1 MKKKI
6 AATCYRNIGELI
18 QIEAAS
24 LPRLKVR
31 KKCAL
36 VVEKG
41 RVVKV
46 IRDAVVK
53 PSDFSKVVDMGSKA
67 VIPGFVDCHTH
78 LIFAGER
85 KDEMEE
91 RAQGKTYQEIMER
104 GGGILSTVRETRKAS
119 EESLFESARAR
130 MKRMMALGTT
140 AFEIKSGYGLDIDTE
155 KKMLRVGVQLR
166 KSLKVPVTLTYLGAH
181 AVPDGRD
188 KRDYL
193 KFVIE
198 NLKEFCGLADG
209 VDIFCERGV
218 FTVADLRRLFLRA
231 KLLGFQLRAH
241 VEELSRQGGC
251 YEAARLG
258 ALSCD
263 HLEYANPHDIQ
274 ALHLGGAVG
283 VLMPGVTLFLGE
295 KKYPL
300 VRSMLNAGVNIALAT
315 DCNPGSCPT
324 YNMQTILYLAASIYR
339 LTPAEALTAATHG
352 GARALDAHKDFG
364 GLIPGQRADFL
375 VLKTNDYRDL
385 FYYFG
390 DNLVGQVYSA
400 GKLAKT
406 G

>member
-1 MKKKI
+1 MKKKE
-6 AATCYRNIGELI
+6 AETCYRNIGEFI
-18 QIEAAS
+18 QIEATS
-24 LPRLKVR
+24 LPRLKIR

-36 VVEKG
+36 VVRQG

-46 IRDAVVK
+46 FRDALVK
-53 PSDFSKVVDMGSKA
+53 SSDFSKVVDMGGKS

-91 RAQGKTYQEIMER
+91 RARGKTYQEIMER

-119 EESLFESARAR
+119 EESLFESAKAR
-130 MKRMMALGTT
+130 MKRMMALGTL
-140 AFEIKSGYGLDIDTE
+140 AFEIKSGYGLDIETE
-155 KKMLRVGVQLR
+155 QKMLHVGAQLR
-166 KSLKVPVTLTYLGAH
+166 QSLKVPVTLTYLGAH
-181 AVPDGRD
+181 TVPDGRD

-198 NLKEFCGLADG
+198 NLNEFRGLADG

-218 FTVADLRRLFLRA
+218 FTMTDLRRLFLQA
-231 KLLGFQLRAH
+231 KLLGFHLRAH
-241 VEELSRQGGC
+241 VEQMSRQGGC
-251 YEAARLG
+251 FEAARLG

-274 ALHLGGAVG
+274 ALRLSRTVG

-300 VRSMLNAGVNIALAT
+300 VRAMLDAGVNIALAT

-324 YNMQTILYLAASIYR
+324 YNMQTVLHLAASLYR
-339 LTPAEALTAATHG
+339 LTPAEAITAATHG
-352 GARALDAHKDFG
+352 GARALDAHKEFG
-364 GLIPGQRADFL
+364 GLMPGQRADFL

-390 DNLVGQVYSA
+390 DNLVGQIYSA
-400 GKLAKT
+400 GKLVKT